1 MKMKP
6 RNKFEKA
13 VLAQSGKLRPL
24 TKTQLKWAFRECVS
38 HFAHRLPK
46 GRTTCMDCGHE
57 WIMEK
62 VTDRCVCPK
71 CHARLEVKNAFVRK
85 VRQKAYFTLLE
96 KCGEYQT
103 LRMFLLV
110 AEMEKGCKAA
120 PYALEIGQYW
130 WNADGKQ
137 TLVAI
142 QRILGRYLD
151 TFSFGSPFAIR
162 GDNDVYRRIAS
173 FDTFPKRTTIDT
185 LQRNGFDGNLHG
197 IEPVELIPALL
208 ANPKIETLMK
218 AGQYDLLRHC
228 LRSSAHL
235 EDYWPS
241 VKICLRNGYTITDG
255 SMWCDTIDL
264 LRRMGKDT
272 HSPKYV
278 CPADL
283 KAEHD
288 KLVEQRNRKE
298 ERERLALRRKE
309 AAQYE
314 KDYLLQKG
322 KFFGILITD
331 GTLNIRVLESV
342 AEIAEEGTLM
352 HHCVYANAYYR
363 KENSLILSATI
374 GNKRIE
380 TVEVDLKKLCV
391 VQSRGVCNQNTEYHD
406 RIINLVNSHMNLI
419 RQRITAA

>member
-1 MKMKP
+1 MKP

-24 TKTQLKWAFRECVS
+24 TKAQLAWAFRECVS

-57 WIMEK
+57 WVREK
-62 VTDRCVCPK
+62 ATGYCVCPK
-71 CHARLEVKNAFVRK
+71 CHAKLEVNNTLVRK
-85 VRQKAYFTLLE
+85 VRQKSYFTLLD

-110 AEMEKGCKAA
+110 VEMEKGCKVH

-130 WNADGKQ
+130 WNYKGKQ

-142 QRILGRYLD
+142 QRTMGRYLD
-151 TFSFGSPFAIR
+151 SFCFGSPMAIR
-162 GDNDVYRRIAS
+162 EDKKDVLRYLAT
-173 FDTFPKRTTIDT
+173 FDSYPKYTAIDT
-185 LQRNGFDGNLHG
+185 LQRNGFDGHLHG
-197 IEPVELIPALL
+197 VASARLITALL
-208 ANPKIETLMK
+208 TDPKAETLMK
-218 AGQYDLLRHC
+218 AGQYPLLRHY
-228 LRSSAHL
+228 LRSTICL
-235 EDYWPS
+235 DEYWPS
-241 VKICLRNGYTITDG
+241 VKICLRNGYTIPDG

-264 LRRMGKDT
+264 LRRMGKDI

-288 KLVEQRNRKE
+288 KLVELRNRKE
-298 ERERLALRRKE
+298 ERDRLALRRKE
-309 AAQYE
+309 ASQYE

-322 KFFGILITD
+322 KFFGIIITD
-331 GTLNIRVLESV
+331 GTLNVRVLESV

-406 RIINLVNSHMNLI
+406 RIVNLVNSNMNLI
-419 RQRITAA
+419 RQRINT

>member
-1 MKMKP
+1 MKP

-24 TKTQLKWAFRECVS
+24 SKAQLAWAFRECVS

-57 WIMEK
+57 WVREK
-62 VTDRCVCPK
+62 ATGHCTCPK
-71 CHARLEVKNAFVRK
+71 CHAKLEVKNTLVRK
-85 VRQKAYFTLLE
+85 IRQKAYFTLLD
-96 KCGEYQT
+96 KCGKYQT

-110 AEMEKGCKAA
+110 VEMEKGCKAH

-130 WNADGKQ
+130 WNDKGKQ

-142 QRILGRYLD
+142 QRILGRYMD
-151 TFSFGSPFAIR
+151 TFSFVSPMAIR
-162 GDNDVYRRIAS
+162 GDNEVYRHIAT
-173 FDTFPKRTTIDT
+173 FDTYPRYSVIDT
-185 LQRNGFDGNLHG
+185 LQRNGFRSDLQD
-197 IEPVELIPALL
+197 IESAKLIPALL
-208 ANPKIETLMK
+208 TDPKVETLLK
-218 AGQYDLLRHC
+218 AGQYDLLRYC
-228 LRSSAHL
+228 LHSSTRL
-235 EDYWPS
+235 DDYWPS

-272 HSPKYV
+272 RSPKYV

-288 KLVEQRNRKE
+288 KFVEQRNRKE

-314 KDYLLQKG
+314 KEYLLQKG

-331 GTLNIRVLESV
+331 GTLKVRVLESV

-363 KENSLILSATI
+363 KEDSLILSATI
-374 GNKRIE
+374 DGKRIE
-380 TVEVDLKKLCV
+380 TVEVDLERLCV
-391 VQSRGVCNQNTEYHD
+391 VQSRGLCNKNTEYHE
-406 RIINLVNSHMNLI
+406 RIVNLVNSNMNLI
-419 RQRITAA
+419 RKQISA

>member
-1 MKMKP
+1 
-6 RNKFEKA
+6 
-13 VLAQSGKLRPL
+13 
-24 TKTQLKWAFRECVS
+24 
-38 HFAHRLPK
+38 
-46 GRTTCMDCGHE
+46 MDCGHE
-57 WIMEK
+57 WVREK
-62 VTDRCVCPK
+62 ATGHCTCPK
-71 CHARLEVKNAFVRK
+71 CHAKPEVKNTLVRK
-85 VRQKAYFTLLE
+85 IRQKAYFTLLD
-96 KCGEYQT
+96 KCGKYQT

-110 AEMEKGCKAA
+110 VEMEKGCKAH

-130 WNADGKQ
+130 WNDKGKQ

-142 QRILGRYLD
+142 QRILGRYMD
-151 TFSFGSPFAIR
+151 TFSFVSPMAIR
-162 GDNDVYRRIAS
+162 GDNEVYRHIAT
-173 FDTFPKRTTIDT
+173 FDTYPRYSVIDT
-185 LQRNGFDGNLHG
+185 LQRNGFRSDLQD
-197 IEPVELIPALL
+197 IKSAKLIPALL
-208 ANPKIETLMK
+208 TDPKVETLLK
-218 AGQYDLLRHC
+218 AGQYDLLRYC
-228 LRSSAHL
+228 LHSSTRL
-235 EDYWPS
+235 DDYWPS

-272 HSPKYV
+272 RSPKYV

-314 KDYLLQKG
+314 KEYLLQKG

-331 GTLNIRVLESV
+331 GTLKVRVLESV

-374 GNKRIE
+374 DGKRIE
-380 TVEVDLKKLCV
+380 TVEVDLERLCV
-391 VQSRGVCNQNTEYHD
+391 VQSRGLCNKNTEYHE
-406 RIINLVNSHMNLI
+406 RIVNLVNSNMNLI
-419 RQRITAA
+419 RKQISA

>member
-1 MKMKP
+1 
-6 RNKFEKA
+6 
-13 VLAQSGKLRPL
+13 
-24 TKTQLKWAFRECVS
+24 
-38 HFAHRLPK
+38 
-46 GRTTCMDCGHE
+46 MDCGHE
-57 WIMEK
+57 WVREK
-62 VTDRCVCPK
+62 ATGHCTCLK
-71 CHARLEVKNAFVRK
+71 CHAKLEVKNTLVRK
-85 VRQKAYFTLLE
+85 IRQKAYFTLLD
-96 KCGEYQT
+96 KCGKYQT

-110 AEMEKGCKAA
+110 VEMEKGCKAH

-130 WNADGKQ
+130 WNDKGKQ

-142 QRILGRYLD
+142 QRILGRYMD
-151 TFSFGSPFAIR
+151 TFSFVSPMAIR
-162 GDNDVYRRIAS
+162 GDNEVYRHIAT
-173 FDTFPKRTTIDT
+173 FDTYPRYSVIDT
-185 LQRNGFDGNLHG
+185 LQRNGFRSDLQD
-197 IEPVELIPALL
+197 IESAKLIPALL
-208 ANPKIETLMK
+208 TDPKVETLLK
-218 AGQYDLLRHC
+218 AGQYDLLRYC
-228 LRSSAHL
+228 LHSSTRL
-235 EDYWPS
+235 DDYWPS

-272 HSPKYV
+272 RSPKYV

-314 KDYLLQKG
+314 KEYLLQKG
-322 KFFGILITD
+322 KFFDILITD
-331 GTLNIRVLESV
+331 GTLKVRVLESV

-374 GNKRIE
+374 DGKRIE
-380 TVEVDLKKLCV
+380 TVEVDLERLCV
-391 VQSRGVCNQNTEYHD
+391 VQSRGLCNKNTEYHE
-406 RIINLVNSHMNLI
+406 RIVNLVNSNMNLI
-419 RQRITAA
+419 RKQISA

>member
-1 MKMKP
+1 MGKEKSDRALCLSEMP
-6 RNKFEKA
+6 RKTEGQEYPCPQSEAEELFHRA
-13 VLAQSGKLRPL
+13 CQVWGVSDLANVSACGGNGERLQGSPLRL
-24 TKTQLKWAFRECVS
+24 GNRA
-38 HFAHRLPK
+38 
-46 GRTTCMDCGHE
+46 
-57 WIMEK
+57 I
-62 VTDRCVCPK
+62 
-71 CHARLEVKNAFVRK
+71 
-85 VRQKAYFTLLE
+85 
-96 KCGEYQT
+96 
-103 LRMFLLV
+103 LV
-110 AEMEKGCKAA
+110 E
-120 PYALEIGQYW
+120 
-130 WNADGKQ
+130 

-151 TFSFGSPFAIR
+151 SFSFISPMAIR
-162 GDNDVYRRIAS
+162 ENKKDVFRHLAT
-173 FDTFPKRTTIDT
+173 FDTYPKYTAIDT
-185 LQRNGFDGNLHG
+185 LKRNGFDGNLHDVA
-197 IEPVELIPALL
+197 PARLITALL
-208 ANPKIETLMK
+208 TDPKAETLMK

-228 LRSSAHL
+228 LHSSTRL
-235 EDYWPS
+235 DDYWPS

-264 LRRMGKDT
+264 LKRMGKDIRC
-272 HSPKYV
+272 PKYV

-314 KDYLLQKG
+314 KGYLSQKG

-331 GTLNIRVLESV
+331 GTLNVRVLESV

-406 RIINLVNSHMNLI
+406 RIVNLVNSNMNLI
-419 RQRITAA
+419 RQRIRT

>member
-1 MKMKP
+1 MKP

-24 TKTQLKWAFRECVS
+24 SKAQLAWAFRECVS

-57 WIMEK
+57 WVREK
-62 VTDRCVCPK
+62 ATGHCTCPK
-71 CHARLEVKNAFVRK
+71 CHAKLEVKNTLVRK
-85 VRQKAYFTLLE
+85 IRQKAYFTLLD
-96 KCGEYQT
+96 KCGKYQT
-103 LRMFLLV
+103 QRMFLLV
-110 AEMEKGCKAA
+110 VEMEKGCKAH

-130 WNADGKQ
+130 WNDKGKQ

-142 QRILGRYLD
+142 QRILGRYMD
-151 TFSFGSPFAIR
+151 TFSFVSPMAIR
-162 GDNDVYRRIAS
+162 GDNEVYRHIAT
-173 FDTFPKRTTIDT
+173 FDTYPRYSVIDT
-185 LQRNGFDGNLHG
+185 LQRNGFRSDLQD
-197 IEPVELIPALL
+197 IESAKLIPALL
-208 ANPKIETLMK
+208 TDPKVETLLK
-218 AGQYDLLRHC
+218 AGQYDLLRYC
-228 LRSSAHL
+228 LHSSTRL
-235 EDYWPS
+235 DDYWPS

-272 HSPKYV
+272 RSPKYV

-288 KLVEQRNRKE
+288 KFVEQRNRKE

-314 KDYLLQKG
+314 KEYLLQKG

-331 GTLNIRVLESV
+331 GTLKVRVLESV
-342 AEIAEEGTLM
+342 AEIAEEGMLM

-374 GNKRIE
+374 DGKRIE
-380 TVEVDLKKLCV
+380 TVEVDLERLCV
-391 VQSRGVCNQNTEYHD
+391 VQSRGLCNKNTEYHE
-406 RIINLVNSHMNLI
+406 RIVNLVNSNMNLI
-419 RQRITAA
+419 RKQISA

>member
-1 MKMKP
+1 MKP

-24 TKTQLKWAFRECVS
+24 TKAQLAWAFRECVS

-57 WIMEK
+57 WVREK
-62 VTDRCVCPK
+62 ATGHCTCPK
-71 CHARLEVKNAFVRK
+71 CHAKLEVKNTLVRK
-85 VRQKAYFTLLE
+85 IRQKAYFTLLD
-96 KCGEYQT
+96 KCGKYQT

-110 AEMEKGCKAA
+110 VEMEKGCKAH

-130 WNADGKQ
+130 WNDKGKQ

-142 QRILGRYLD
+142 QRILGRYMD
-151 TFSFGSPFAIR
+151 TFSFVSPMAIR
-162 GDNDVYRRIAS
+162 GDNEVYRHIAT
-173 FDTFPKRTTIDT
+173 FDTYPRYSVIDT
-185 LQRNGFDGNLHG
+185 LQRNGFRSDLQD
-197 IEPVELIPALL
+197 IKSAKLIPALL
-208 ANPKIETLMK
+208 TDPKVETLLK
-218 AGQYDLLRHC
+218 AGQYDLLRYC
-228 LRSSAHL
+228 LHSSTRL
-235 EDYWPS
+235 DDYWPS

-272 HSPKYV
+272 RSPKYV

-314 KDYLLQKG
+314 KEYLLQKG

-331 GTLNIRVLESV
+331 GTLKIRVLESV

-374 GNKRIE
+374 DGKRIE
-380 TVEVDLKKLCV
+380 TVEVDLERLCV
-391 VQSRGVCNQNTEYHD
+391 VQSRGLCNKNTEYHE
-406 RIINLVNSHMNLI
+406 RIVNLVNSNMNLI
-419 RQRITAA
+419 RKQISA

>member
-1 MKMKP
+1 MKP

-24 TKTQLKWAFRECVS
+24 SKAQLAWAFRECVS

-57 WIMEK
+57 WVREK
-62 VTDRCVCPK
+62 ATGHCTCPK
-71 CHARLEVKNAFVRK
+71 CHAKLEVKNTLVRK
-85 VRQKAYFTLLE
+85 IRQKAYFTLLD
-96 KCGEYQT
+96 KCGKYQT

-110 AEMEKGCKAA
+110 VEMEKGCKAH

-130 WNADGKQ
+130 WNDKGKQ

-142 QRILGRYLD
+142 QRILGRYMD
-151 TFSFGSPFAIR
+151 TFSFVSPMAIR
-162 GDNDVYRRIAS
+162 GDNEVYRHIAT
-173 FDTFPKRTTIDT
+173 FDTYPRYSVIDT
-185 LQRNGFDGNLHG
+185 LQRNGFRSDLQD
-197 IEPVELIPALL
+197 IESAKLIPALL
-208 ANPKIETLMK
+208 TDPKVETLLK
-218 AGQYDLLRHC
+218 AGQYDLLRYC
-228 LRSSAHL
+228 LHSSTCL
-235 EDYWPS
+235 DDYWPS

-272 HSPKYV
+272 RSPKDV

-314 KDYLLQKG
+314 KEYLLQKG

-331 GTLNIRVLESV
+331 GRLNVRVLESV

-374 GNKRIE
+374 DGKRIE
-380 TVEVDLKKLCV
+380 TVEVDLERLCV
-391 VQSRGVCNQNTEYHD
+391 VQSRGLCNKNTEYHE
-406 RIINLVNSHMNLI
+406 RIVNLVNSNMNLI
-419 RQRITAA
+419 RKQISA

>member
-1 MKMKP
+1 
-6 RNKFEKA
+6 
-13 VLAQSGKLRPL
+13 
-24 TKTQLKWAFRECVS
+24 
-38 HFAHRLPK
+38 
-46 GRTTCMDCGHE
+46 MDCGHS
-57 WIMEK
+57 WHMEQQK
-62 VTDRCVCPK
+62 EHCVCPMCK
-71 CHARLEVKNAFVRK
+71 AKLEVKQTHARK
-85 VRQKAYFTLLE
+85 VKQKSYFTVLA

-110 AEMEKGCKAA
+110 VEMEKGCKAA

-142 QRILGRYLD
+142 QRILSWNME
-151 TFSFGSPFAIR
+151 TFSFSSPMAIR
-162 GDNDVYRRIAS
+162 GDNNIYRHIAT
-173 FDTFPKRTTIDT
+173 FDAYPRHSIIDT
-185 LQRNGFDGNLHG
+185 LRRNGFRSDLHG
-197 IEPVELIPALL
+197 ITPVKLIPALL
-208 ANPKIETLMK
+208 TNSKAETLLK
-218 AGQYDLLRHC
+218 AGQYPLLRHY
-228 LRSSAHL
+228 LRSTMRL

-241 VKICLRNGYTITDG
+241 VKICLRNGYTIPDG

-264 LRRMGKDT
+264 LRRLGKDT

-283 KAEHD
+283 KEEHD

-298 ERERLALRRKE
+298 ERESLALRRKE

-322 KFFGILITD
+322 KFFGIFITD
-331 GTLNIRVLESV
+331 GILNVRVLESV

-352 HHCVYANAYYR
+352 HHCVFANAYYR

-374 GNKRIE
+374 DGKRIE
-380 TVEVDLKKLCV
+380 TVEVDLEKLCV

-406 RIINLVNSHMNLI
+406 RIVNLVNSNMNLI
-419 RQRITAA
+419 RQRISA

>member
-1 MKMKP
+1 MKP

-24 TKTQLKWAFRECVS
+24 SKAQLAWAFRECVS

-57 WIMEK
+57 WVREK
-62 VTDRCVCPK
+62 ATGHCTCPK
-71 CHARLEVKNAFVRK
+71 CHAKLEVKNTLVRK
-85 VRQKAYFTLLE
+85 IRQKAYFTLLD
-96 KCGEYQT
+96 KCGKYQT

-110 AEMEKGCKAA
+110 VEMEKGCKAH

-130 WNADGKQ
+130 WNDKGKQ

-142 QRILGRYLD
+142 QRILGRYMD
-151 TFSFGSPFAIR
+151 TFSFVSPMAIR
-162 GDNDVYRRIAS
+162 GDNEVYRHIAT
-173 FDTFPKRTTIDT
+173 FDTYPRYSVIDT
-185 LQRNGFDGNLHG
+185 LQRNGFRSDLQD
-197 IEPVELIPALL
+197 IESAKLIPALL
-208 ANPKIETLMK
+208 TDPKVETLLK
-218 AGQYDLLRHC
+218 AGQYDLLRYC
-228 LRSSAHL
+228 LHSSTRL
-235 EDYWPS
+235 DDYWPS

-272 HSPKYV
+272 RSPKYV

-314 KDYLLQKG
+314 KEYLLQKG

-331 GTLNIRVLESV
+331 GTLKVRVLESV

-374 GNKRIE
+374 DGKRIE
-380 TVEVDLKKLCV
+380 TVEVDLERLCV
-391 VQSRGVCNQNTEYHD
+391 VQSRGLCNKNTEYHE
-406 RIINLVNSHMNLI
+406 RIVNLVNSNMNLI
-419 RQRITAA
+419 RKQISA

>member
-1 MKMKP
+1 MKP

-24 TKTQLKWAFRECVS
+24 TKAQFSWAFRECVS

-46 GRTTCMDCGHE
+46 GLTTCMDCGHS
-57 WIMEK
+57 WNMEQQK
-62 VTDRCVCPK
+62 EFCICPK
-71 CHARLEVKNAFVRK
+71 CKAKLEVRNTHVRK
-85 VRQKAYFTLLE
+85 VKQKSYFTVLA

-110 AEMEKGCKAA
+110 VEMEKGCKAH

-130 WNADGKQ
+130 WNDKGKQ

-142 QRILGRYLD
+142 QRILGRYMD
-151 TFSFGSPFAIR
+151 TFSFGSPMAIR
-162 GDNDVYRRIAS
+162 GDNNIYRHIAT
-173 FDTFPKRTTIDT
+173 FDTYPRHSVIDT
-185 LQRNGFDGNLHG
+185 LRRNGFRSDLHG

-208 ANPKIETLMK
+208 ANPKVETLLK
-218 AGQYDLLRHC
+218 AGQYPLLHHYLC
-228 LRSSAHL
+228 STLRM

-241 VKICLRNGYTITDG
+241 VKICLRNGYTIPDG

-283 KAEHD
+283 KEEHD

-298 ERERLALRRKE
+298 ERESLALRRKE

-322 KFFGILITD
+322 KFFGIVITD
-331 GTLNIRVLESV
+331 GTLNVRVLESV

-352 HHCVYANAYYR
+352 HHCVYANAYYC

-374 GNKRIE
+374 DGKRIE
-380 TVEVDLKKLCV
+380 TVEVDLKRLCV
-391 VQSRGVCNQNTEYHD
+391 VQSRGLCNQNTEYHD
-406 RIINLVNSHMNLI
+406 RIVNLVNSNMNLI
-419 RQRITAA
+419 RQRISA

>member
-1 MKMKP
+1 MKP

-24 TKTQLKWAFRECVS
+24 TKAQLAWAFRECVS

-57 WIMEK
+57 WVREK
-62 VTDRCVCPK
+62 ATGHCTCPK
-71 CHARLEVKNAFVRK
+71 CHAKLEVKNTLVRK
-85 VRQKAYFTLLE
+85 IRQKAYFTLLD
-96 KCGEYQT
+96 KCGKYQT

-110 AEMEKGCKAA
+110 VEMEKGCKAH

-130 WNADGKQ
+130 WNDKGKQ

-142 QRILGRYLD
+142 QRILGRYMD
-151 TFSFGSPFAIR
+151 TFSFVSPMAIR
-162 GDNDVYRRIAS
+162 GDNEVYRHIAT
-173 FDTFPKRTTIDT
+173 FDTYPRYSVIDT
-185 LQRNGFDGNLHG
+185 LQRNGFRSDLQD
-197 IEPVELIPALL
+197 IESAKLIPALL
-208 ANPKIETLMK
+208 TDPKVETLLK
-218 AGQYDLLRHC
+218 AGQYDLLRYC
-228 LRSSAHL
+228 LHSSTRL
-235 EDYWPS
+235 DDYWPS

-272 HSPKYV
+272 RSPKYV

-314 KDYLLQKG
+314 KEYLLQKG

-331 GTLNIRVLESV
+331 GTLKVRVLESV

-374 GNKRIE
+374 DGKRIE
-380 TVEVDLKKLCV
+380 TVEVDLERLCV
-391 VQSRGVCNQNTEYHD
+391 VQSRGLCNKNTEYHE
-406 RIINLVNSHMNLI
+406 RIVNLVNSNMNLI
-419 RQRITAA
+419 RKQISA

>member
-1 MKMKP
+1 MKP

-24 TKTQLKWAFRECVS
+24 SKAQLAWAFRECVS
-38 HFAHRLPK
+38 HFAHRQPK

-57 WIMEK
+57 WVREK
-62 VTDRCVCPK
+62 ATGHCNCPK
-71 CHARLEVKNAFVRK
+71 CHAKLEVKNTLVRK
-85 VRQKAYFTLLE
+85 IRQKAYFTLLD
-96 KCGEYQT
+96 KCGKYQT

-110 AEMEKGCKAA
+110 VEMEKGCKAH

-130 WNADGKQ
+130 WNDKGKQ

-142 QRILGRYLD
+142 QRILGRYMD
-151 TFSFGSPFAIR
+151 TFSFVSPMAIR
-162 GDNDVYRRIAS
+162 GDNEVYRHIAT
-173 FDTFPKRTTIDT
+173 FDTYPRYSVIDT
-185 LQRNGFDGNLHG
+185 LQRNGFRSDLQD
-197 IEPVELIPALL
+197 IESAKLIPALL
-208 ANPKIETLMK
+208 TDPKVETLLK
-218 AGQYDLLRHC
+218 AGQYDLLRYC
-228 LRSSAHL
+228 LHSSTCL
-235 EDYWPS
+235 DDYWPS

-255 SMWCDTIDL
+255 SMWCDTINM

-272 HSPKYV
+272 RSPKYV

-314 KDYLLQKG
+314 KEYLLQKG

-331 GTLNIRVLESV
+331 GTLKVRVLESV

-374 GNKRIE
+374 DGKRIE
-380 TVEVDLKKLCV
+380 TVEVDLERLCV
-391 VQSRGVCNQNTEYHD
+391 VQSRGLCNKNTEYHE
-406 RIINLVNSHMNLI
+406 RIVNLVNSNMNLI
-419 RQRITAA
+419 RKQISA

>member
-1 MKMKP
+1 MKP

-24 TKTQLKWAFRECVS
+24 SKAQLAWAFRECVS

-57 WIMEK
+57 WVREK
-62 VTDRCVCPK
+62 ATGHCTCPK
-71 CHARLEVKNAFVRK
+71 CHAKLEVKNTLVRK
-85 VRQKAYFTLLE
+85 IRQKAYFTLLD
-96 KCGEYQT
+96 KCGKYQT

-110 AEMEKGCKAA
+110 VEMEKGCKAH

-130 WNADGKQ
+130 WNDKGKQ

-142 QRILGRYLD
+142 QRILGRYMD
-151 TFSFGSPFAIR
+151 TFSFVSPMAIR
-162 GDNDVYRRIAS
+162 GDNEVYRHIAT
-173 FDTFPKRTTIDT
+173 FDTYPRYSVIDT
-185 LQRNGFDGNLHG
+185 LQRNGFRSDLQD
-197 IEPVELIPALL
+197 IESAKLIPALL
-208 ANPKIETLMK
+208 TDPKVETLLK
-218 AGQYDLLRHC
+218 AGQYDLLRYC
-228 LRSSAHL
+228 LHSSTRL
-235 EDYWPS
+235 DDYWPS

-272 HSPKYV
+272 RSPKYV

-288 KLVEQRNRKE
+288 KFVEQRNRKE

-314 KDYLLQKG
+314 KEYLLQKG

-331 GTLNIRVLESV
+331 GTLKVRVLESV

-363 KENSLILSATI
+363 KVNSLILSATI
-374 GNKRIE
+374 DGKRIE
-380 TVEVDLKKLCV
+380 TVEVDLERLCV
-391 VQSRGVCNQNTEYHD
+391 VQSRGLCNKNTEYHE
-406 RIINLVNSHMNLI
+406 RIVNLVNSNMNLI
-419 RQRITAA
+419 RKQISA

>member
-1 MKMKP
+1 MCT
-6 RNKFEKA
+6 A
-13 VLAQSGKLRPL
+13 ILPL
-24 TKTQLKWAFRECVS
+24 LT
-38 HFAHRLPK
+38 
-46 GRTTCMDCGHE
+46 
-57 WIMEK
+57 
-62 VTDRCVCPK
+62 
-71 CHARLEVKNAFVRK
+71 
-85 VRQKAYFTLLE
+85 
-96 KCGEYQT
+96 
-103 LRMFLLV
+103 
-110 AEMEKGCKAA
+110 
-120 PYALEIGQYW
+120 
-130 WNADGKQ
+130 
-137 TLVAI
+137 
-142 QRILGRYLD
+142 
-151 TFSFGSPFAIR
+151 
-162 GDNDVYRRIAS
+162 
-173 FDTFPKRTTIDT
+173 
-185 LQRNGFDGNLHG
+185 
-197 IEPVELIPALL
+197 PV
-208 ANPKIETLMK
+208 
-218 AGQYDLLRHC
+218 QYDLLCHC
-228 LRSSAHL
+228 LHSSTRL

-288 KLVEQRNRKE
+288 MLVEQRNRKE
-298 ERERLALRRKE
+298 ERERLALQRME
-309 AAQYE
+309 AALYE

-419 RQRITAA
+419 RQRISA

>member
-1 MKMKP
+1 MKP

-24 TKTQLKWAFRECVS
+24 TKAQLSWAFRECVS

-46 GRTTCMDCGHE
+46 GRTTCMDCGHS
-57 WIMEK
+57 WHMEQQK
-62 VTDRCVCPK
+62 EFCICPK
-71 CHARLEVKNAFVRK
+71 CKAKLEVRNTHIRK
-85 VRQKAYFTLLE
+85 VKQKSYFTVLA

-110 AEMEKGCKAA
+110 VEMEKGCKAH

-130 WNADGKQ
+130 WNDKGKQ

-142 QRILGRYLD
+142 QRILGRYMD
-151 TFSFGSPFAIR
+151 TFSFGSPMAIR
-162 GDNDVYRRIAS
+162 GDNNVYRHIAT
-173 FDTFPKRTTIDT
+173 FDTYPRHSVIDT
-185 LQRNGFDGNLHG
+185 LRRNGFRSDLHG
-197 IEPVELIPALL
+197 IEAVELIPALL
-208 ANPKIETLMK
+208 ANPKAETLLK
-218 AGQYDLLRHC
+218 AGQYPLLCHYLCSTMRM
-228 LRSSAHL
+228 

-241 VKICLRNGYTITDG
+241 VKICLRNGYTISDG

-278 CPADL
+278 CPSDL
-283 KAEHD
+283 KEEHD
-288 KLVEQRNRKE
+288 KLVEQRNRRE
-298 ERERLALRRKE
+298 ERERIVLRRKE

-322 KFFGILITD
+322 KFFGIVITD
-331 GTLNIRVLESV
+331 GTLNVRVLESV

-406 RIINLVNSHMNLI
+406 RIVNLVNSNMNLI
-419 RQRITAA
+419 RQRISA

>member
-1 MKMKP
+1 MKP

-24 TKTQLKWAFRECVS
+24 TKAQLSWAFHECVS

-46 GRTTCMDCGHE
+46 GRTTCMDCGHQ
-57 WIMEK
+57 WVMRK
-62 VTDRCVCPK
+62 ATDHCVCPK
-71 CHARLEVKNAFVRK
+71 CHAKLEVKNTLVRK
-85 VRQKAYFTLLE
+85 VRQKAYFTVLA

-110 AEMEKGCKAA
+110 VEMEKGCKAH

-130 WNADGKQ
+130 WNDKGKQ

-142 QRILGRYLD
+142 QRILGRYMD
-151 TFSFGSPFAIR
+151 TFSFGSPMAIR
-162 GDNDVYRRIAS
+162 RDNNIYRHIAT
-173 FDTFPKRTTIDT
+173 FDTYPRYSVIDT
-185 LQRNGFDGNLHG
+185 LRRNGFRSDLHD
-197 IEPVELIPALL
+197 IEPVKLVPALL
-208 ANPKIETLMK
+208 ANPKAETLMK
-218 AGQYDLLRHC
+218 AKQYPLLRHYLC
-228 LRSSAHL
+228 TTMRLK
-235 EDYWPS
+235 DYWPS
-241 VKICLRNGYTITDG
+241 VKICLRNGYTIPDG

-264 LRRMGKDT
+264 LRNAGKDIRC
-272 HSPKYV
+272 PKYV
-278 CPADL
+278 CPDDL
-283 KAEHD
+283 KTEHD
-288 KLVEQRNRKE
+288 KLMEQRNRQ
-298 ERERLALRRKE
+298 RERDLLALRRKE

-322 KFFGILITD
+322 KFFGIVITD
-331 GTLNIRVLESV
+331 GTLNVRVLESV

-352 HHCVYANAYYR
+352 HHCVFANAYYR

-406 RIINLVNSHMNLI
+406 RIVNLVNSNMNLI
-419 RQRITAA
+419 RQRISA

>member
-1 MKMKP
+1 MKP

-24 TKTQLKWAFRECVS
+24 SKAQLAWAFRECVS

-57 WIMEK
+57 WVREK
-62 VTDRCVCPK
+62 ATGHCTCPK
-71 CHARLEVKNAFVRK
+71 CHAKLEVKNTLVRK
-85 VRQKAYFTLLE
+85 IRQKAYFTLLD
-96 KCGEYQT
+96 KCGKYQT

-110 AEMEKGCKAA
+110 VEMEKGCKAH

-130 WNADGKQ
+130 WNDKGKQ

-142 QRILGRYLD
+142 QRILGRYMD
-151 TFSFGSPFAIR
+151 TFSFVSPMAIR
-162 GDNDVYRRIAS
+162 GDNEVYRHIAT
-173 FDTFPKRTTIDT
+173 FDTYPRYSVIDT
-185 LQRNGFDGNLHG
+185 LQRNGFRSDLQD
-197 IEPVELIPALL
+197 IESAKLIPALL
-208 ANPKIETLMK
+208 TDPKVETLLK
-218 AGQYDLLRHC
+218 AGQYDLLRYC
-228 LRSSAHL
+228 LHSSTRL
-235 EDYWPS
+235 DDYWPS

-272 HSPKYV
+272 RSPKYV

-314 KDYLLQKG
+314 KEYLLQKG

-331 GTLNIRVLESV
+331 GTLKVRVLESV

-363 KENSLILSATI
+363 KENSLILSATFD
-374 GNKRIE
+374 GKRIE
-380 TVEVDLKKLCV
+380 TVEVDLERLCV
-391 VQSRGVCNQNTEYHD
+391 VQSRGLCNKNTEYHE
-406 RIINLVNSHMNLI
+406 RIVNLVNSNMNLI
-419 RQRITAA
+419 RKQISA

>member
-1 MKMKP
+1 MKP

-24 TKTQLKWAFRECVS
+24 SKAQLAWAFRECVS

-57 WIMEK
+57 WVREK
-62 VTDRCVCPK
+62 ATGHCTCPK
-71 CHARLEVKNAFVRK
+71 CHAKLEVKNTLVRK
-85 VRQKAYFTLLE
+85 IRQKAYFTLLD
-96 KCGEYQT
+96 KCGKYQT

-110 AEMEKGCKAA
+110 VEMEKGCKAH

-130 WNADGKQ
+130 WNDKGKQ

-142 QRILGRYLD
+142 QRILGRYMD
-151 TFSFGSPFAIR
+151 TFSFVSPMAIR
-162 GDNDVYRRIAS
+162 GDNEVYRHIAT
-173 FDTFPKRTTIDT
+173 FDTYPRYSVIDT
-185 LQRNGFDGNLHG
+185 LQRNGFRSDLQD
-197 IEPVELIPALL
+197 IESAKLIPALL
-208 ANPKIETLMK
+208 TDPKVETLLK
-218 AGQYDLLRHC
+218 AGQYDLLRYC
-228 LRSSAHL
+228 LHSSTRL
-235 EDYWPS
+235 DDYWPS

-272 HSPKYV
+272 RSPKYV

-314 KDYLLQKG
+314 KEYLLQKG

-331 GTLNIRVLESV
+331 GTLKVRVLESV

-374 GNKRIE
+374 DGKRIE
-380 TVEVDLKKLCV
+380 TVEVDLERLCV
-391 VQSRGVCNQNTEYHD
+391 VQSRGLCNKNTEYHE
-406 RIINLVNSHMNLI
+406 RIVNLVNSNMSLI
-419 RQRITAA
+419 RKQISA

>member
-1 MKMKP
+1 MKP

-24 TKTQLKWAFRECVS
+24 SKAQLAWAFRECVS

-57 WIMEK
+57 WVREK
-62 VTDRCVCPK
+62 ATGHCTCPK
-71 CHARLEVKNAFVRK
+71 CHAKLEVKNTLVRK
-85 VRQKAYFTLLE
+85 IRQKAYFTLLD
-96 KCGEYQT
+96 KCGKYQT

-110 AEMEKGCKAA
+110 VEMEKGCKAH

-130 WNADGKQ
+130 WNDKGKQ

-142 QRILGRYLD
+142 QRILGRYMD
-151 TFSFGSPFAIR
+151 TFSFVSPMAIR
-162 GDNDVYRRIAS
+162 GDNEVYRHIAT
-173 FDTFPKRTTIDT
+173 FDTYPRYSVIDT
-185 LQRNGFDGNLHG
+185 LQRNGFRSDLQD
-197 IEPVELIPALL
+197 IESAKLIPALL
-208 ANPKIETLMK
+208 TDPKVETLLK
-218 AGQYDLLRHC
+218 AGQYDLLRYC
-228 LRSSAHL
+228 LHSSTRL
-235 EDYWPS
+235 DDYWPS

-272 HSPKYV
+272 RSPKYV

-288 KLVEQRNRKE
+288 KFVEQRNRKE

-314 KDYLLQKG
+314 KEYLLQKG

-331 GTLNIRVLESV
+331 GTLKVRVLESV

-374 GNKRIE
+374 DGKRIE
-380 TVEVDLKKLCV
+380 TVEVDLERLCV
-391 VQSRGVCNQNTEYHD
+391 VQSRGLCNKNTEYHE
-406 RIINLVNSHMNLI
+406 RIVNLVNSNMNLI
-419 RQRITAA
+419 RKQISA

>member
-1 MKMKP
+1 MKP

-24 TKTQLKWAFRECVS
+24 SKAQLAWAFRECVS

-46 GRTTCMDCGHE
+46 GQTTCMDCGHE
-57 WIMEK
+57 WVREK
-62 VTDRCVCPK
+62 ATGHCTCPK
-71 CHARLEVKNAFVRK
+71 CHAKLEVKNTLVRK
-85 VRQKAYFTLLE
+85 IRQKAYFTLLD
-96 KCGEYQT
+96 KCGKYQT

-110 AEMEKGCKAA
+110 VEMEKGCKAH
-120 PYALEIGQYW
+120 PYTLEIGQYW
-130 WNADGKQ
+130 WNDKGKQ

-142 QRILGRYLD
+142 QRILGRYMD
-151 TFSFGSPFAIR
+151 TFSFVSPMAIR
-162 GDNDVYRRIAS
+162 GDNEVYRHIAT
-173 FDTFPKRTTIDT
+173 FDTYPRYSVIDT
-185 LQRNGFDGNLHG
+185 LQRNGFRSDLQD
-197 IEPVELIPALL
+197 IESAKLIPALL
-208 ANPKIETLMK
+208 TDPKVETLLK
-218 AGQYDLLRHC
+218 AGQYDLLRYC
-228 LRSSAHL
+228 LHSSTRL
-235 EDYWPS
+235 DDYWPS

-272 HSPKYV
+272 RSPKYV

-288 KLVEQRNRKE
+288 NLVEQRNRKE

-314 KDYLLQKG
+314 KEYLLQKG

-331 GTLNIRVLESV
+331 GTLKVRVLESV
-342 AEIAEEGTLM
+342 TEIAEEGTLM

-374 GNKRIE
+374 DGKRIE
-380 TVEVDLKKLCV
+380 TVEVDLERLCV
-391 VQSRGVCNQNTEYHD
+391 VQSRGLCNKNTEYHE
-406 RIINLVNSHMNLI
+406 RIVNLVNSNMNLI
-419 RQRITAA
+419 RKQISA

>member
-1 MKMKP
+1 
-6 RNKFEKA
+6 
-13 VLAQSGKLRPL
+13 
-24 TKTQLKWAFRECVS
+24 
-38 HFAHRLPK
+38 
-46 GRTTCMDCGHE
+46 MDCGHE
-57 WIMEK
+57 WVREK
-62 VTDRCVCPK
+62 AAGHCTCPK
-71 CHARLEVKNAFVRK
+71 CHAKLEVKNTLVRK
-85 VRQKAYFTLLE
+85 IRQKAYFTLLD
-96 KCGEYQT
+96 KCGKYQT

-110 AEMEKGCKAA
+110 VEMEKGCKAH

-130 WNADGKQ
+130 WNDKGKQ

-142 QRILGRYLD
+142 QRILGRYMD
-151 TFSFGSPFAIR
+151 TFSFVSPMAIR
-162 GDNDVYRRIAS
+162 GDNEVYRHIAT
-173 FDTFPKRTTIDT
+173 FDTYPRYSVIDT
-185 LQRNGFDGNLHG
+185 LQRNGFRSDLQD
-197 IEPVELIPALL
+197 IESAKLIPALL
-208 ANPKIETLMK
+208 TDPKVETLLK
-218 AGQYDLLRHC
+218 AGQYDLLRYC
-228 LRSSAHL
+228 LHSSTCL
-235 EDYWPS
+235 DDYWPS

-272 HSPKYV
+272 RSPKYV

-314 KDYLLQKG
+314 KEYLLQKG

-331 GTLNIRVLESV
+331 GTLKVRVLESV

-374 GNKRIE
+374 DGKRIE
-380 TVEVDLKKLCV
+380 TVEVDLERLCV
-391 VQSRGVCNQNTEYHD
+391 VQSRGLCNKNTEYHE
-406 RIINLVNSHMNLI
+406 RIVNLVNSNMNLI
-419 RQRITAA
+419 RKQISA

>member
-1 MKMKP
+1 MKP

-24 TKTQLKWAFRECVS
+24 SKAQLAWAFRECVS

-57 WIMEK
+57 WVREK
-62 VTDRCVCPK
+62 ATGHCTCPK
-71 CHARLEVKNAFVRK
+71 CHAKLEVKNTLVRK
-85 VRQKAYFTLLE
+85 IRQKAYFTLLD
-96 KCGEYQT
+96 KCGKYQT

-110 AEMEKGCKAA
+110 VEMEKGCKAH

-130 WNADGKQ
+130 WNDKGKQ

-142 QRILGRYLD
+142 QRILGRDMD
-151 TFSFGSPFAIR
+151 TFSFVSPMAIR
-162 GDNDVYRRIAS
+162 GDNEVYRHIAT
-173 FDTFPKRTTIDT
+173 FDTYPRYSVIDT
-185 LQRNGFDGNLHG
+185 LQRNGFRSDLQD
-197 IEPVELIPALL
+197 IESAKLIPALL
-208 ANPKIETLMK
+208 TDPKVETLLK
-218 AGQYDLLRHC
+218 AGQYDLLRYC
-228 LRSSAHL
+228 LHSSTRL
-235 EDYWPS
+235 DDYWPS

-272 HSPKYV
+272 RSPKYV

-314 KDYLLQKG
+314 KEYLLQKG

-331 GTLNIRVLESV
+331 GTLKVRVLESV

-374 GNKRIE
+374 DGKRIE
-380 TVEVDLKKLCV
+380 TVEVDLERLCV
-391 VQSRGVCNQNTEYHD
+391 VQSRGLCNKNTEYHE
-406 RIINLVNSHMNLI
+406 RIVNLVNSNMNLI
-419 RQRITAA
+419 RKQISA

>member
-1 MKMKP
+1 MNMKP

-24 TKTQLKWAFRECVS
+24 TKTQLKWAFRECIS

-46 GRTTCMDCGHE
+46 GRTTCMDCGHS
-57 WIMEK
+57 WHMEQQK
-62 VTDRCVCPK
+62 EHCVCPK
-71 CHARLEVKNAFVRK
+71 CKAKLEVKQTHVRK
-85 VRQKAYFTLLE
+85 VKQKSYFTVLA

-130 WNADGKQ
+130 WNAKGKQ

-151 TFSFGSPFAIR
+151 TFSFGSPMAIR
-162 GDNDVYRRIAS
+162 GDNEVYRHIAT
-173 FDTFPKRTTIDT
+173 FDTCPRYSVIDT
-185 LQRNGFDGNLHG
+185 LQRNGFRSDLQD
-197 IEPVELIPALL
+197 IEPAKLIPALL
-208 ANPKIETLMK
+208 ANPKVETLLK

-228 LRSSAHL
+228 LHSSTHL
-235 EDYWPS
+235 EDYWSS

-264 LRRMGKDT
+264 LNRMGKDI
-272 HSPKYV
+272 HNAKYV

-298 ERERLALRRKE
+298 ERERLALQRME

-322 KFFGILITD
+322 KFFGIAITD
-331 GTLNIRVLESV
+331 GMLNVRVLESV

-419 RQRITAA
+419 RQRISA

>member
-1 MKMKP
+1 
-6 RNKFEKA
+6 
-13 VLAQSGKLRPL
+13 
-24 TKTQLKWAFRECVS
+24 
-38 HFAHRLPK
+38 
-46 GRTTCMDCGHE
+46 MDCGHE
-57 WIMEK
+57 WVREK
-62 VTDRCVCPK
+62 ATGHCTCPK
-71 CHARLEVKNAFVRK
+71 CHAKLEVMNTLVRK
-85 VRQKAYFTLLE
+85 IRQKAYFTLLD
-96 KCGEYQT
+96 KCGKYQT

-110 AEMEKGCKAA
+110 VEMEKGCKAH

-130 WNADGKQ
+130 WNDKGKQ

-142 QRILGRYLD
+142 QRILGRYMD
-151 TFSFGSPFAIR
+151 TFSFVSPMAIR
-162 GDNDVYRRIAS
+162 GDNEVYRHIAT
-173 FDTFPKRTTIDT
+173 FDTYPRYSVIDT
-185 LQRNGFDGNLHG
+185 LQRNGFRSDLQD
-197 IEPVELIPALL
+197 IESAKLIPALL
-208 ANPKIETLMK
+208 TDPKVETLLK
-218 AGQYDLLRHC
+218 AGQYDLLRYC
-228 LRSSAHL
+228 LHSSTRL
-235 EDYWPS
+235 DDYWPS

-272 HSPKYV
+272 RSPKYV

-314 KDYLLQKG
+314 KEYLLQKG

-331 GTLNIRVLESV
+331 GTLKVRVLESV

-374 GNKRIE
+374 DGKRIE
-380 TVEVDLKKLCV
+380 TVEVDLERLCV
-391 VQSRGVCNQNTEYHD
+391 VQSRGLCNKNTEYHE
-406 RIINLVNSHMNLI
+406 RIVNLVNSNMNLI
-419 RQRITAA
+419 RKQISA

>member
-1 MKMKP
+1 MKP

-24 TKTQLKWAFRECVS
+24 SKAQLAWAFRECVS

-57 WIMEK
+57 WVREK
-62 VTDRCVCPK
+62 ATGHCTCPK
-71 CHARLEVKNAFVRK
+71 CHAKLEVKNTLVRK
-85 VRQKAYFTLLE
+85 IRQKAYFTLLD
-96 KCGEYQT
+96 KCGKYQT

-110 AEMEKGCKAA
+110 VEMEKGCKAH

-130 WNADGKQ
+130 WNDKGKQ

-142 QRILGRYLD
+142 QRILGRYMD
-151 TFSFGSPFAIR
+151 TLSFVSPMAIR
-162 GDNDVYRRIAS
+162 GDNEVYRHIAT
-173 FDTFPKRTTIDT
+173 FDTYPRYSVIDT
-185 LQRNGFDGNLHG
+185 LQRNGFRSDLQD
-197 IEPVELIPALL
+197 IESAKLIPALL
-208 ANPKIETLMK
+208 TDPKVETLLK
-218 AGQYDLLRHC
+218 AGQYDLLRYC
-228 LRSSAHL
+228 LHSSTCL
-235 EDYWPS
+235 DDYWPS

-264 LRRMGKDT
+264 LRRIGKDT
-272 HSPKYV
+272 RSPKYV

-314 KDYLLQKG
+314 KEYLLQKG

-331 GTLNIRVLESV
+331 GTLKVRVLESV

-374 GNKRIE
+374 DGKRIE
-380 TVEVDLKKLCV
+380 TVEVDLERLCV
-391 VQSRGVCNQNTEYHD
+391 VQSRGLCNKNTEYHE
-406 RIINLVNSHMNLI
+406 RIVNLVNSNMNLI
-419 RQRITAA
+419 RKQISA

>member
-1 MKMKP
+1 
-6 RNKFEKA
+6 
-13 VLAQSGKLRPL
+13 
-24 TKTQLKWAFRECVS
+24 
-38 HFAHRLPK
+38 
-46 GRTTCMDCGHE
+46 MDCGHE
-57 WIMEK
+57 WVREK
-62 VTDRCVCPK
+62 ATGHCTCPK
-71 CHARLEVKNAFVRK
+71 CHAKLEVKNTLVRK
-85 VRQKAYFTLLE
+85 IRQKAYFTLLD
-96 KCGEYQT
+96 KCGKYQT

-110 AEMEKGCKAA
+110 VEMEKGCKAH

-130 WNADGKQ
+130 WNDKGKQ

-142 QRILGRYLD
+142 QRILGRYMD
-151 TFSFGSPFAIR
+151 TFSFVSPMAIR
-162 GDNDVYRRIAS
+162 GDNEVYRHIAT
-173 FDTFPKRTTIDT
+173 FDTYPRYSVIDT
-185 LQRNGFDGNLHG
+185 LQRNGFRSDLQD
-197 IEPVELIPALL
+197 IESAKLIPALL
-208 ANPKIETLMK
+208 TDPKVETLLK
-218 AGQYDLLRHC
+218 AGQYDLLRYC
-228 LRSSAHL
+228 LHSSTCL
-235 EDYWPS
+235 DDYWPS

-272 HSPKYV
+272 RSPKYV

-314 KDYLLQKG
+314 KGYLSQKG

-331 GTLNIRVLESV
+331 GTLNVRVLESV

-406 RIINLVNSHMNLI
+406 RIVNLVNSNMNLI
-419 RQRITAA
+419 RQRIRT